1 MGDRPAFFE
10 FVRAFRAHW
19 FAAMSGGLSV
29 PFAGLAVWVDSKY
42 AQAIF
47 AALAFAA
54 VWFAAFQVWNAEHKK
69 VHATGSREEARKQLA
84 EIGRL
89 RRRLVE
95 LRVEMARDEYGA
107 KSEAEWEEEFGRLA
121 TEITGKIRAFA
132 GDAEAE
138 IYDARGNINR
148 RVGKGLPP
156 HQRIIDI
163 VIHDLDH
170 LREFI
175 KDYSRGKDRTL

>member
-1 MGDRPAFFE
+1 MRDRATFSE
-10 FVRAFRAHW
+10 FVHAFRAQW

-29 PFAGLAVWVDSKY
+29 PFAALAVWADSKY

-54 VWFAAFQVWNAEHKK
+54 VWFAAFHVWKAERKK
-69 VHATGSREEARKQLA
+69 VDAGCSREETRKQLA
-84 EIGRL
+84 EIGKL

-95 LRVEMARDEYGA
+95 FRVEMVQDQKGSKTEQ
-107 KSEAEWEEEFGRLA
+107 EWEKEFGA
-121 TEITGKIRAFA
+121 IAAEITEKIRGFA
-132 GDAEAE
+132 GDAEAD
-138 IYDARGNINR
+138 IYDARGNISR
-148 RVGKGLPP
+148 RFGPGTPP

-175 KDYSRGKDRTL
+175 KDYSRGKDRTV